1 MSGGERVRTYKTGEE
16 RREEIIAAT
25 LAILA
30 EKGMYAWTTAA
41 LADRVGVSE
50 ATIFKH
56 FEDKDEILTAALRHQ
71 ARELRTRIEEYE
83 GRGSAWER
91 AEGLIRHLLAYLERT
106 QGGPLVILLG
116 QASRIQPEMKD
127 EVGRTRE
134 LLQGRLRQFATEAL
148 EEAERSGEMD
158 PDAVAEMTHAVMLS
172 TALRG
177 MISEGR
183 EDLLE
188 LAAPMLGVMGDCLG
202 AGAGASA
209 PEEDDEQ

>member
-1 MSGGERVRTYKTGEE
+1 MSSSEQGRTYKSSEE

-30 EKGMYAWTTAA
+30 EKGMYAWTTSA
-41 LADRVGVSE
+41 LAERVEVSE
-50 ATIFKH
+50 AAIFKH
-56 FEDKDEILTAALRHQ
+56 FENKDEILTAALRHQ
-71 ARELRTRIEEYE
+71 ARELRSRIEEYE
-83 GRGSAWER
+83 GQGSAWER

-116 QASRIQPEMKD
+116 QASRIQPEMKE

-134 LLQGRLRQFATEAL
+134 FLQGRLRQFAAEAL
-148 EEAERSGEMD
+148 DESGQSSEMD
-158 PDAVAEMTHAVMLS
+158 AAAVAEMTHAVMLS

-177 MISEGR
+177 MISDER

-188 LAAPMLGVMGDCLG
+188 LAAPMLGVMRHCLG
-202 AGAGASA
+202 GDVRDTS
-209 PEEDDEQ
+209 PEGDER